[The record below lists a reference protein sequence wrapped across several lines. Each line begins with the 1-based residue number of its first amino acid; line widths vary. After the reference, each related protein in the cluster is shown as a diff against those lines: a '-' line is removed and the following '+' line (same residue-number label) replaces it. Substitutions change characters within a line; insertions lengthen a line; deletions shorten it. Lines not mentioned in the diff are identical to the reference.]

1 MNDFIRFQMILFQ
14 NTLFQTTIKKPKLK
28 SFGFYS
34 GSSTWARTRDPL
46 INSQVLL
53 PTELS
58 RNRKMIIPK
67 FIKLTSQFPSN

>member
-1 MNDFIRFQMILFQ
+1 MTEKRGDLQRVEKALSLYRIAVKNGD
-14 NTLFQTTIKKPKLK
+14 NKKPKLVNN
-28 SFGFYS
+28 FGFFS

-58 RNRKMIIPK
+58 RIRD
-67 FIKLTSQFPSN
+67 